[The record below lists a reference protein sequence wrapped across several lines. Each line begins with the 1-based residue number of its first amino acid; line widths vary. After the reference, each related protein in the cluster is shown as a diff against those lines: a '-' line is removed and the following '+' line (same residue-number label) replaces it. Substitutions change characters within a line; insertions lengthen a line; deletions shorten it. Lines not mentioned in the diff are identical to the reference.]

1 MDTSIFL
8 ARIIGPLFILV
19 GIGVLMN
26 TKHYGAMAT
35 DFIKNAELYYFSGAT
50 AFVAGMAI
58 VLHHNLWVADWRVVI
73 TILGWISIVKGT
85 ARILFPMLGAEIS
98 GSYIKSEGTLRGGSI
113 LIMAIGA
120 WLAYKGF
127 YPA

>member
-8 ARIIGPLFILV
+8 ARIIGPLFGVV
-19 GIGVLMN
+19 GIGVLLN

-50 AFVAGMAI
+50 AFVVGMAI
-58 VLHHNLWVADWRVVI
+58 VLQHNLWVADWRVVL
-73 TILGWISIVKGT
+73 TILGWMSIIKGT
-85 ARILFPMLGAEIS
+85 ARILFPKLGAQVA
-98 GSYIKSEGTLRGGSI
+98 GSYIESESMLRGGSI